1 MDIVFDVNVLVS
13 SLIGRGKPR
22 LLWLKAVRGEFQLIL
37 SRRIVEE
44 FVEVIS
50 RPKFQRYLGERD
62 VLDFLEALSTT
73 AKIVRTRSNFRVI
86 REDPGDNTILATAY
100 DAKADYI
107 VSGDS
112 HLLGLKEFEGT
123 RIVRVD
129 TMIGILHST
138 TS

>member
-1 MDIVFDVNVLVS
+1 VDIVFDVNVLVS

-22 LLWLKAVRGEFQLIL
+22 QLWLKAVTGEFELIL

-50 RPKFQRYLGERD
+50 RPKFKRYVGERD

-73 AKIVRTRSNFRVI
+73 ANIVRTRSSFRVI
-86 REDPGDNTILATAY
+86 REDPDDNTILATAY
-100 DAKADYI
+100 DARADYA
-107 VSGDS
+107 VSGDK
-112 HLLGLKEFEGT
+112 HLLELKDFEGT
-123 RIVRVD
+123 RTVTVD
-129 TMIGILHST
+129 NMLETLRSR

>member
-22 LLWLKAVRGEFQLIL
+22 QLWLKAVTGEFELIL

-50 RPKFQRYLGERD
+50 RPKFKRYVGERD

-73 AKIVRTRSNFRVI
+73 ANIVRTRSSFRVI
-86 REDPGDNTILATAY
+86 REDPDDNTILITQCPGTN
-100 DAKADYI
+100 I
-107 VSGDS
+107 FSG
-112 HLLGLKEFEGT
+112 
-123 RIVRVD
+123 
-129 TMIGILHST
+129 
-138 TS
+138 